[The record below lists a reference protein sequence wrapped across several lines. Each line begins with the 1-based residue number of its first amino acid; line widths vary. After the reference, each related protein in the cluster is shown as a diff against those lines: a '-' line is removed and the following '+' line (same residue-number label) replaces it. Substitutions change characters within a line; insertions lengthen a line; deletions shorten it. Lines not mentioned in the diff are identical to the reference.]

1 MKNYK
6 LIWLG
11 IFCCLQPLILFAQ
24 RGETI
29 RKAFL
34 DPKSDQVLVV
44 AHRGNWRSAP
54 ENSVAAIDSAIQ
66 MGVDIVEIDIH
77 KTKDG
82 QLILMH
88 DDRVDRTTNGKGLI
102 KDYTLA
108 EIKKLK
114 LKDKDGN
121 LTEHIVPTLEE
132 ALLAGKG
139 QIMFNLDKAYSV
151 FDEVYAVLEKTGTA
165 SLVIMKGGQPV
176 ETVKSEFGDYLDKV
190 IYIPVIGLDG
200 KDGEK
205 KVRDYMTQLHPAAF
219 ELVYSD
225 SSSPL
230 PRKVKSII
238 LGKSRI
244 WYNTLWASLAGG
256 HEDDQA
262 LKDPDGN
269 YGYLIEELGARILQT
284 DRPGFMLD
292 YLRKKGLHD
301 KSSEDNEVKCI
312 VWHTD
317 NVDDINRRYLCCFY
331 LFSK

>member
-1 MKNYK
+1 MTMKNYK
-6 LIWLG
+6 LIWFG

-114 LKDKDGN
+114 LKDKLGN
-121 LTEHIVPTLEE
+121 LTEHIVPTLEG

-151 FDEVYAVLEKTGTA
+151 FDEVRRWKLSA
-165 SLVIMKGGQPV
+165 SIIMRWV
-176 ETVKSEFGDYLDKV
+176 VATSCTSWASTIISTLWVC
-190 IYIPVIGLDG
+190 
-200 KDGEK
+200 
-205 KVRDYMTQLHPAAF
+205 
-219 ELVYSD
+219 
-225 SSSPL
+225 SSSYRL
-230 PRKVKSII
+230 STVPR
-238 LGKSRI
+238 
-244 WYNTLWASLAGG
+244 
-256 HEDDQA
+256 
-262 LKDPDGN
+262 
-269 YGYLIEELGARILQT
+269 
-284 DRPGFMLD
+284 
-292 YLRKKGLHD
+292 
-301 KSSEDNEVKCI
+301 
-312 VWHTD
+312 
-317 NVDDINRRYLCCFY
+317 
-331 LFSK
+331 

>member
-102 KDYTLA
+102 LS
-108 EIKKLK
+108 LM
-114 LKDKDGN
+114 
-121 LTEHIVPTLEE
+121 HI
-132 ALLAGKG
+132 
-139 QIMFNLDKAYSV
+139 
-151 FDEVYAVLEKTGTA
+151 
-165 SLVIMKGGQPV
+165 
-176 ETVKSEFGDYLDKV
+176 
-190 IYIPVIGLDG
+190 
-200 KDGEK
+200 
-205 KVRDYMTQLHPAAF
+205 
-219 ELVYSD
+219 
-225 SSSPL
+225 
-230 PRKVKSII
+230 
-238 LGKSRI
+238 
-244 WYNTLWASLAGG
+244 
-256 HEDDQA
+256 
-262 LKDPDGN
+262 
-269 YGYLIEELGARILQT
+269 
-284 DRPGFMLD
+284 
-292 YLRKKGLHD
+292 
-301 KSSEDNEVKCI
+301 
-312 VWHTD
+312 
-317 NVDDINRRYLCCFY
+317 
-331 LFSK
+331 

>member
-1 MKNYK
+1 MTMKNYK
-6 LIWLG
+6 LIWFG

-165 SLVIMKGGQPV
+165 SLVIMKGWRKEGQGLYD
-176 ETVKSEFGDYLDKV
+176 TAASCCLRIGLFGFFQSFASKSEIDYS
-190 IYIPVIGLDG
+190 G
-200 KDGEK
+200 KESD
-205 KVRDYMTQLHPAAF
+205 
-219 ELVYSD
+219 LVQY
-225 SSSPL
+225 
-230 PRKVKSII
+230 VV
-238 LGKSRI
+238 
-244 WYNTLWASLAGG
+244 
-256 HEDDQA
+256 
-262 LKDPDGN
+262 
-269 YGYLIEELGARILQT
+269 
-284 DRPGFMLD
+284 GFSCG
-292 YLRKKGLHD
+292 RA
-301 KSSEDNEVKCI
+301 
-312 VWHTD
+312 
-317 NVDDINRRYLCCFY
+317 
-331 LFSK
+331 

>member
-24 RGETI
+24 RGEMI

-121 LTEHIVPTLEE
+121 LTEHTVPTLEE

-225 SSSPL
+225 SSSSL
-230 PRKVKSII
+230 PRKVKSMI

-301 KSSEDNEVKCI
+301 
-312 VWHTD
+312 
-317 NVDDINRRYLCCFY
+317 
-331 LFSK
+331 

>member
-6 LIWLG
+6 LIWFG

-139 QIMFNLDKAYSV
+139 QIMFNL
-151 FDEVYAVLEKTGTA
+151 E
-165 SLVIMKGGQPV
+165 
-176 ETVKSEFGDYLDKV
+176 
-190 IYIPVIGLDG
+190 
-200 KDGEK
+200 
-205 KVRDYMTQLHPAAF
+205 R
-219 ELVYSD
+219 
-225 SSSPL
+225 
-230 PRKVKSII
+230 
-238 LGKSRI
+238 
-244 WYNTLWASLAGG
+244 
-256 HEDDQA
+256 
-262 LKDPDGN
+262 
-269 YGYLIEELGARILQT
+269 RILCLT
-284 DRPGFMLD
+284 RYTLCS
-292 YLRKKGLHD
+292 RKPELP
-301 KSSEDNEVKCI
+301 
-312 VWHTD
+312 VW
-317 NVDDINRRYLCCFY
+317 
-331 LFSK
+331 

>member
-205 KVRDYMTQLHPAAF
+205 KV
-219 ELVYSD
+219 
-225 SSSPL
+225 
-230 PRKVKSII
+230 KSEA
-238 LGKSRI
+238 KRS
-244 WYNTLWASLAGG
+244 
-256 HEDDQA
+256 
-262 LKDPDGN
+262 
-269 YGYLIEELGARILQT
+269 
-284 DRPGFMLD
+284 
-292 YLRKKGLHD
+292 
-301 KSSEDNEVKCI
+301 
-312 VWHTD
+312 
-317 NVDDINRRYLCCFY
+317 
-331 LFSK
+331 

>member
-262 LKDPDGN
+262 RGTDSPD
-269 YGYLIEELGARILQT
+269 
-284 DRPGFMLD
+284 
-292 YLRKKGLHD
+292 
-301 KSSEDNEVKCI
+301 
-312 VWHTD
+312 
-317 NVDDINRRYLCCFY
+317 
-331 LFSK
+331 